1 VLVLFYLLAKSKEE
15 TMTTTALPVWQL
27 KYVATLPGD
36 EVFERVGHTPLFPLR
51 RIGAPF
57 PRVEIYAKAEWFN
70 PSGSVKDRA
79 AREIILAAER
89 SGDLTPDKILLDAT
103 SGNMGIAYATLGA
116 ARGYKVALT
125 LPANASRERIIT
137 LKALG
142 AEVILT
148 DPLDGTD
155 GAQREARSVY
165 AANPDRYF
173 YADQYNN
180 PSSWRAHYRTTG
192 PEVWDQTQGRITH
205 LVAGLGT
212 SGTLMGTGR
221 YLKDQNP
228 DLELIAVQP
237 DSPLHGLE
245 GLKHMETAI
254 VPGIFDRTLP
264 DRTLFIN
271 TEETFVMA
279 KRLAR
284 EEGLF
289 VGISAAAAALAAT
302 KVAAQM
308 AAQIDHGVVVA
319 IFPDSAMKYLSDRF
333 WAE

>member
-1 VLVLFYLLAKSKEE
+1 
-15 TMTTTALPVWQL
+15 MTTTALPVWQV
-27 KYVATLPGD
+27 KYAETLPGD
-36 EVFERVGHTPLFPLR
+36 ELFARVGHTPLFPLR
-51 RIGAPF
+51 RIGATF

-79 AREIILAAER
+79 AREIILSAER
-89 SGDLTPDKILLDAT
+89 NGDLTHDKILLDAT

-116 ARGYKVALT
+116 ARGYKVTLT
-125 LPANASRERIIT
+125 MPANASRERIIT

-142 AEVILT
+142 TDLILT

-155 GAQREARSVY
+155 GAQREARSLY

-180 PSSWRAHYRTTG
+180 QANWQAHYRTTAS
-192 PEVWDQTQGRITH
+192 EVWEQTAGRVTH
-205 LVAGLGT
+205 FVAGLGT
-212 SGTLMGTGR
+212 SGTMTGTGR
-221 YLKDQNP
+221 RLKELNP
-228 DLELIAVQP
+228 DVQLIAVQP

-254 VPGIFDRTLP
+254 VPGIFDRSLP
-264 DRTLFIN
+264 DRTLPIN
-271 TEETFVMA
+271 TEKTFVMA

-289 VGISAAAAALAAT
+289 VGVSAAAAALAAT
-302 KVAAQM
+302 QI
-308 AAQIDHGVVVA
+308 AAQIEQGVIVTV
-319 IFPDSAMKYLSDRF
+319 FPDSALKYLSERF
-333 WAE
+333 WKDD

>member
-1 VLVLFYLLAKSKEE
+1 
-15 TMTTTALPVWQL
+15 MTTTALPVWQL
-27 KYVATLPGD
+27 SYADTLPGD
-36 EVFERVGHTPLFPLR
+36 EILARVGRTPLFPLR
-51 RIGAPF
+51 RIGADF
-57 PRVEIYAKAEWFN
+57 PHVEIYAKAEWFN

-79 AREIILAAER
+79 AREIILTAER
-89 SGDLTPDKILLDAT
+89 SGDLTPDRILLDAT

-116 ARGYKVALT
+116 ARGYRVALT
-125 LPANASRERIIT
+125 MPANASRERILT
-137 LKALG
+137 LRALG
-142 AEVILT
+142 AELILT
-148 DPLDGTD
+148 DRFDGTD
-155 GAQREARSVY
+155 GAQREARSIY
-165 AANPDRYF
+165 AAQPDRYY

-180 PSSWRAHYRTTG
+180 QANWQAHYRTTA
-192 PEVWDQTQGRITH
+192 PEVWEQTAGGVTH
-205 LVAGLGT
+205 FVAGLGT
-212 SGTLMGTGR
+212 GGTLTGTGR
-221 YLKDQNP
+221 RLKHFNP
-228 DLELIAVQP
+228 DIELIAVQP

-254 VPGIFDRTLP
+254 VPGIFDRALP

-271 TEETFVMA
+271 TEETFAMA

-302 KVAAQM
+302 KIAAEIQ
-308 AAQIDHGVVVA
+308 HGVIVT

>member
-1 VLVLFYLLAKSKEE
+1 
-15 TMTTTALPVWQL
+15 MTTTAVPVWQL
-27 KYVATLPGD
+27 KYADTLPGD
-36 EVFERVGHTPLFPLR
+36 ELFARVGHTPLFPLR
-51 RIGAPF
+51 RIGAEF
-57 PRVEIYAKAEWFN
+57 QRVEIYAKAEWFN

-79 AREIILAAER
+79 AREIILTAER

-116 ARGYKVALT
+116 ARGYKVTLT
-125 LPANASRERIIT
+125 MPANASRERILT

-142 AEVILT
+142 VDLILT
-148 DPLDGTD
+148 DPLEGTD
-155 GAQREARSVY
+155 GAQRAARSIY
-165 AANPDRYF
+165 AADPDRYF

-180 PSSWRAHYRTTG
+180 HANWQAHYRTTG
-192 PEVWDQTQGRITH
+192 PEVWDQTSGRVTH
-205 LVAGLGT
+205 FVAGLGT

-221 YLKDQNP
+221 RLTELNP
-228 DLELIAVQP
+228 AIELIAVQP

-245 GLKHMETAI
+245 GLKHMATAI

-264 DRTLFIN
+264 DQTLLIN

-289 VGISAAAAALAAT
+289 VGVSAAAAALAAT
-302 KVAAQM
+302 KI
-308 AAQIDHGVVVA
+308 AAQIERGVIVTV
-319 IFPDSAMKYLSDRF
+319 FPDSALKYLSERF
-333 WAE
+333 WSDD

>member
-1 VLVLFYLLAKSKEE
+1 
-15 TMTTTALPVWQL
+15 MTTTALPLWQV
-27 KYVATLPGD
+27 KYVETLPGD
-36 EVFERVGHTPLFPLR
+36 ELLARVGNTPLLPLR
-51 RIGAPF
+51 RIGAAF

-89 SGDLTPDKILLDAT
+89 NGDLTSDKILLDAT

-116 ARGYKVALT
+116 ARGYRVALT
-125 LPANASRERIIT
+125 MPANASRERIIT
-137 LKALG
+137 VKALG
-142 AEVILT
+142 VDLILT
-148 DPLDGTD
+148 DPFDGTD
-155 GAQREARSVY
+155 GAQREARSIY
-165 AANPDRYF
+165 TTRPDRYF

-180 PSSWRAHYRTTG
+180 QANWGAHYRTTG
-192 PEVWDQTQGRITH
+192 PEVWDQTHGRITH
-205 LVAGLGT
+205 FVAGLGT

-221 YLKDQNP
+221 YLKEQNP

-254 VPGIFDRTLP
+254 VPGIFDRALP
-264 DRTLFIN
+264 DRTLPIN
-271 TEETFVMA
+271 TEETFAMA

-302 KVAAQM
+302 KVAAQ
-308 AAQIDHGVVVA
+308 IDHGVIVA
-319 IFPDSAMKYLSDRF
+319 VFPDSAMKYLSDRL
-333 WAE
+333 WNES

>member
-1 VLVLFYLLAKSKEE
+1 
-15 TMTTTALPVWQL
+15 MTTTAFAAWQV
-27 KYVATLPGD
+27 KYAYALPG
-36 EVFERVGHTPLFPLR
+36 EELFARVGQTPLFPLR
-51 RIGAPF
+51 RIGSEF
-57 PRVEIYAKAEWFN
+57 PQVEIYAKAEWFN

-89 SGDLTPDKILLDAT
+89 SGDLTPEKILLDAT
-103 SGNMGIAYATLGA
+103 SGNMGIAYAALGA
-116 ARGYKVALT
+116 ARGYQVSLT
-125 LPANASRERIIT
+125 MPANASRERVVT
-137 LKALG
+137 VKALG
-142 AEVILT
+142 ADLILT

-155 GAQREARSVY
+155 GAQREARSIY
-165 AANPDRYF
+165 AAQPDRYF

-180 PSSWRAHYRTTG
+180 QSNWGAHYRTTG
-192 PEVWDQTQGRITH
+192 PEVWEQTHGRVTH
-205 LVAGLGT
+205 FVAGLGT
-212 SGTLMGTGR
+212 SGTMMGTGR
-221 YLKDQNP
+221 YLKEQNSA
-228 DLELIAVQP
+228 LELIALQP

-264 DRTLFIN
+264 DRTLRIN

-302 KVAAQM
+302 KI
-308 AAQIDHGVVVA
+308 AAQIHHGVVVA
-319 IFPDSAMKYLSDRF
+319 IFPDSALKYLSDRF
-333 WAE
+333 WSA